1 MYNSK
6 WYDRDYKFQRDLI
19 TIMNRAQ
26 KPITIHAGPFAEISN
41 VFILT
46 VNSLIILTRK
56 IIIAISRYLK
66 QLILISLY
74 LKPQII
80 ELR

>member
-1 MYNSK
+1 MVFQSILIGEEVYNSK

-19 TIMNRAQ
+19 TILKRAQ

-46 VNSLIILTRK
+46 VGR
-56 IIIAISRYLK
+56 RF
-66 QLILISLY
+66 
-74 LKPQII
+74 
-80 ELR
+80 EG